1 MISGGLPMYGKSD
14 DSVVI
19 SRRNF
24 HMTTAAM
31 EPKVAETMEKSI
43 EKLSRTVDAALTQ
56 LAAS

>member
-1 MISGGLPMYGKSD
+1 MYGKSD